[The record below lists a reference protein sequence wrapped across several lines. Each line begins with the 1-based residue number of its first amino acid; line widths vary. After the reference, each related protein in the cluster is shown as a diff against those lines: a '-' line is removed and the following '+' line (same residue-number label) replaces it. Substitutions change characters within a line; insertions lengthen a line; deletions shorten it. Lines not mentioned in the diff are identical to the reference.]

1 MSWRGSWEGGS
12 AVRIA
17 TLGAPPTRADLAVL
31 DDRLRARLERDP
43 ADLVVCDLA
52 HLVAPEVAIVEALAR
67 LQLTARRHGAE
78 MRLCNVSHALHDLL
92 AVAGLCDVVGVC
104 PDLGLEAERQAEERE
119 PALGVEEEGDPA
131 DPIA

>member
-1 MSWRGSWEGGS
+1 MLNE
-12 AVRIA
+12 
-17 TLGAPPTRADLAVL
+17 
-31 DDRLRARLERDP
+31 RLRVRLEQDP
-43 ADLVVCDLA
+43 ADVVVCDLA
-52 HLVAPEVAIVEALAR
+52 SLVEPEVAAVNALAR

-78 MRLCNVSHALHDLL
+78 MRLCNVSHELHDLL

-104 PDLGLEAERQAEERE
+104 PELALEAERQAEERE